1 MTVYIE
7 PLCSGKAKA
16 ERERRWAEAERIA
29 ALNVYSDIGIP
40 ISAPDNNPQ
49 ESPNGEEAR
58 R

>member
-29 ALNVYSDIGIP
+29 ALNVYSDVGADK
-40 ISAPDNNPQ
+40 APDPKPQ
-49 ESPNGEEAR
+49 ESPNGEEALR
-58 R
+58 

>member
-1 MTVYIE
+1 MTVY
-7 PLCSGKAKA
+7 PAPWHTGLARA

-29 ALNVYSDIGIP
+29 ALNVYSDVGTP
-40 ISAPDNNPQ
+40 ISAPDPNPQ